1 MDKSSNNIDYI
12 RLAKQIKDW
21 GLELGF
27 QQIGISDTDL
37 AKDEK
42 YLLKWLD
49 QAMHG
54 EMGYMQQHGSKR
66 SRPAELIPGTIRVI
80 SVRIDYMPDD
90 GEDPEAILNDPQ
102 LAYISRYATGRDYHR
117 IIRKRLQK
125 LAVKI
130 AKVTGKFGYRAFTD
144 SAPVLEKAIARNS
157 GLGWIGKH
165 TNLINPKA
173 GSWFFLGEIYTD
185 LPLPV
190 DEPFITDHCGS
201 CTACIDICPTQA
213 IVEPYKLDARR
224 CISYLTIELHESIP
238 DEFRK
243 DIGNRIYGCDDCQLV
258 CPWNKFSIN
267 TKEKDFTIRNSL
279 DSSTLIDL
287 FSWTEEEFLKK
298 TEGSAIRRIGY
309 EAWLRNI
316 AVALGNLLLDLLEN
330 ETIDKVLSQDIIR
343 VLEDKRSH
351 SSELVKEHIEW
362 ALLQSA

>member
-130 AKVTGKFGYRAFTD
+130 AKVTGEFGYRAFTD

-173 GSWFFLGEIYTD
+173 GSWFFPGGDIYR
-185 LPLPV
+185 P
-190 DEPFITDHCGS
+190 
-201 CTACIDICPTQA
+201 
-213 IVEPYKLDARR
+213 
-224 CISYLTIELHESIP
+224 
-238 DEFRK
+238 
-243 DIGNRIYGCDDCQLV
+243 
-258 CPWNKFSIN
+258 
-267 TKEKDFTIRNSL
+267 
-279 DSSTLIDL
+279 
-287 FSWTEEEFLKK
+287 
-298 TEGSAIRRIGY
+298 
-309 EAWLRNI
+309 
-316 AVALGNLLLDLLEN
+316 AVTRG
-330 ETIDKVLSQDIIR
+330 
-343 VLEDKRSH
+343 
-351 SSELVKEHIEW
+351 
-362 ALLQSA
+362 